1 MPSSPSFRVQ
11 WARRLVRGKLSKQVN
26 FHAGNDLLHGGMPG
40 QTPLAST
47 PLQLPRN
54 FDLPDVEFD
63 KDTKVCIIGA
73 GAAGLYIA
81 MILDDLAIPNLSY
94 DILEADNR
102 IGGRMKTHYFSGTKH
117 DYYDIG
123 AMRFPGIPIMDRTF
137 DLFKRTGVPVI
148 PYYLDSSTGA
158 VKCPSL
164 YNDRLFVPMPGQW
177 DPYHV
182 AVSNGGSIPDNVVK
196 AGTTILD
203 TAFKEYKDLM
213 QKDFEAGF
221 KLLLTQDAFSTREYL
236 KTGGANGSATK
247 YDFFSVQ
254 WMETLDTSSG
264 LFDQAFS
271 ESVIDS
277 FDFDNPADTVKW
289 SCIDGGTSL
298 VAESM
303 AKMISGTVETGKRV
317 SSIAIN
323 RTSDIAGDNTPNMI
337 VKCFDE
343 AAPRKPYATVFNTT
357 SLACLQRIDVTE
369 LELMPSQKDAIRCL
383 HYDDSAK
390 VAIRFKRPWWITDC
404 GITKGGTANTDLPL
418 RTCVYPS
425 YNLNDGPNNPA
436 VLLCCYVWAQDAN
449 RIGSLVRE
457 DKPKAETELLEL
469 MFRDLALLHQPHITY
484 DQIKAEYEIHHA
496 FSWSHDPYTS
506 GAFALFG
513 PGQFANF
520 FPYLSMP
527 TADSKFHSKF
537 MFTGIAP
544 ENILTIPV
552 VGEASSAHHAW
563 IVGALNS
570 AWCSVYRFLK
580 RYGKKDYM

>member
-1 MPSSPSFRVQ
+1 MSSSPSFRAQ

-26 FHAGNDLLHGGMPG
+26 FHSRNKLIHGTVPG
-40 QTPLAST
+40 QTPLLST
-47 PLQLPRN
+47 PLQLPQNVDLPEVN
-54 FDLPDVEFD
+54 FDPG
-63 KDTKVCIIGA
+63 TKVAIIGA

-81 MILDDLAIPNLSY
+81 MILDDLAIPNLGY
-94 DILEADNR
+94 DILEADDR
-102 IGGRMKTHYFSGTKH
+102 IGGRMKTHYFSKVEH

-123 AMRFPGIPIMDRTF
+123 AMRFPNIPVMDRTF

-148 PYYLDSSTGA
+148 PYYLDSTTGA
-158 VKCPSL
+158 VNNPSL
-164 YNDRLFVPMPGQW
+164 YNDHLLMPDSPPF
-177 DPYHV
+177 DPYKV
-182 AVSNGGSIPDNVVK
+182 SVSNGGSIPDDVVK

-203 TAFKEYKDLM
+203 QEFGVYKEAM
-213 QKDFEAGF
+213 EKDFEAGF
-221 KLLLTQDAFSTREYL
+221 KLLLTQDAFSTRGYL
-236 KTGGANGSATK
+236 KTGGADGKNKK

-264 LFDQAFS
+264 LFDQAFT

-277 FDFDNPADTVKW
+277 FDFDNPKGSVQW
-289 SCIDGGTSL
+289 SCIEGGTSL

-303 AKMISGTVETGKRV
+303 AKIIKGTVETGKRV

-323 RTSDIAGDNTPNMI
+323 RLSDIAGENTPNMI
-337 VKCFDE
+337 VKCADE
-343 AAPRKPYATVFNTT
+343 ATPRNPYATVFNTT
-357 SLACLQRIDVTE
+357 SLACLQRIDITQ
-369 LELMPSQKDAIRCL
+369 LELMPSQKDAIRAL

-404 GITKGGTANTDLPL
+404 KITKGGTANTDLPL

-425 YNLNDGPNNPA
+425 YNLHDPPTKPA

-449 RIGSLVRE
+449 RIGSLVRD
-457 DKPKAETELLEL
+457 DKSNPKAETELLEL
-469 MFRDLALLHQPHITY
+469 MFRDLALLHAPHITY
-484 DQIKAEYEIHHA
+484 EQIKAEYDTHHA

-537 MFTGIAP
+537 FK
-544 ENILTIPV
+544 LF
-552 VGEASSAHHAW
+552 S
-563 IVGALNS
+563 
-570 AWCSVYRFLK
+570 
-580 RYGKKDYM
+580 

>member
-1 MPSSPSFRVQ
+1 MSSSPSFRAQ

-26 FHAGNDLLHGGMPG
+26 FHSRNKLIHGTVPG
-40 QTPLAST
+40 QTPLLST
-47 PLQLPRN
+47 PLQLPQN
-54 FDLPDVEFD
+54 VDLPEVHFD
-63 KDTKVCIIGA
+63 PGTKVAIIGA

-81 MILDDLAIPNLSY
+81 MILDDLAIPNLGY
-94 DILEADNR
+94 DILEADDR
-102 IGGRMKTHYFSGTKH
+102 IGGRMKTHYFSKVEH

-123 AMRFPGIPIMDRTF
+123 AMRFPNIPVMDRTF

-148 PYYLDSSTGA
+148 PYYLDSTTGA
-158 VKCPSL
+158 VNNPSL
-164 YNDRLFVPMPGQW
+164 YNDHLLMPDSPPPF
-177 DPYHV
+177 DPYKV
-182 AVSNGGSIPDNVVK
+182 SVSNGGSIPDDVVK
-196 AGTTILD
+196 AGTKILD
-203 TAFKEYKDLM
+203 QEFGVYKEAM
-213 QKDFEAGF
+213 EKDFEAGF
-221 KLLLTQDAFSTREYL
+221 KFLLTQDAFSTREYL
-236 KTGGANGSATK
+236 KTGGADGKNKK

-264 LFDQAFS
+264 LFDQAFT

-277 FDFDNPADTVKW
+277 FDFDNPKGSVQW
-289 SCIDGGTSL
+289 SCIEGGTSL

-303 AKMISGTVETGKRV
+303 AKIIKGTVETGKRV

-323 RTSDIAGDNTPNMI
+323 RTSDIAGDNAPNMI
-337 VKCFDE
+337 VKCADE
-343 AAPRKPYATVFNTT
+343 KDPRKPYATVFNTT
-357 SLACLQRIDVTE
+357 SLACLQRIDITQ
-369 LELMPSQKDAIRCL
+369 LELMPSQKDAIRAL

-404 GITKGGTANTDLPL
+404 YITKGGTANTDLPL

-425 YNLNDGPNNPA
+425 YNLHDPPNKPA

-449 RIGSLVRE
+449 RIGSLVRD
-457 DKPKAETELLEL
+457 DKSNPTAETELLEL
-469 MFRDLALLHQPHITY
+469 MFRDLALLHAPHITY
-484 DQIKAEYEIHHA
+484 EQIKDQYDTHHA

-537 MFTGIAP
+537 FKLSP
-544 ENILTIPV
+544 
-552 VGEASSAHHAW
+552 
-563 IVGALNS
+563 
-570 AWCSVYRFLK
+570 
-580 RYGKKDYM
+580 